1 MNQINNQKMIKILS
15 LKNKRMTV
23 YAILISSLSGLFD
36 LIGVSSILPLLSVLA
51 NPEIL
56 ITNDAINYFYS
67 LTNLPKND
75 FIILLSVFSFSLL
88 LINQCL
94 RLWESLSQILKIQK
108 RVIYTALLVITNS
121 FVVTQ

>member
-15 LKNKRMTV
+15 SKNKRMIV

-56 ITNDAINYFYS
+56 ITNDTINHFYS
-67 LTNLPKND
+67 LTNLSKND

-94 RLWESLSQILKIQK
+94 RLYSSWFILKLSETLLYEK
-108 RVIYTALLVITNS
+108 SRDLFFYYLVIS
-121 FVVTQ
+121 

>member
-1 MNQINNQKMIKILS
+1 MI
-15 LKNKRMTV
+15 V

-56 ITNDAINYFYS
+56 ITNNAINHFY
-67 LTNLPKND
+67 NLANLSKND

-94 RLWESLSQILKIQK
+94 TLLYFSLTGGTLA
-108 RVIYTALLVITNS
+108 RPN
-121 FVVTQ
+121 

>member
-56 ITNDAINYFYS
+56 FITML
-67 LTNLPKND
+67 LTTS
-75 FIILLSVFSFSLL
+75 IILLIF
-88 LINQCL
+88 
-94 RLWESLSQILKIQK
+94 
-108 RVIYTALLVITNS
+108 
-121 FVVTQ
+121 

>member
-75 FIILLSVFSFSLL
+75 FIILLSFFLS

-94 RLWESLSQILKIQK
+94 RLYYSWFNSNFQKI
-108 RVIYTALLVITNS
+108 YL
-121 FVVTQ
+121 